1 VASERVTCD
10 VAVVGAGMAGASVAA
25 EIARERSVIV
35 LEAEDV
41 AGRHS
46 TGRSAA
52 SYLPSYGSGPVRA
65 LTVASRSLYDEMSA
79 VAGVPLLTPRS
90 QLSVATDAESEAA
103 LDDLLAHYDHLQP
116 VGAERVRRLCPVLR
130 PDVAL
135 GGALDSTSMDIDV
148 AGLHQ
153 GYLSLLT
160 QRGGTVRRSA
170 GVEKIRATPSGSW
183 EVDAAGVRISCDT
196 VVNAAGAW
204 VDDVAAKA
212 GVPPIGIQPKRRTI
226 FLSPVSPVSPV
237 SPAGGMAGWPMLVDA
252 NERWYFKP
260 EGDHVLA
267 SPAEETDCPPSNA
280 RPDELAIAA
289 CIETVNAVTTL
300 GLRSVSHSWAG
311 LRSFVPDRMPV
322 VGAWPEHPGFHFLAG
337 QGGYGIQMAPAL
349 ARLAADHLLHG
360 DLTDASKRF
369 GVSIESVS
377 PGRLRSPDG
386 PRPLR

>member
-1 VASERVTCD
+1 VAGERVTCD

-35 LEAEDV
+35 LEAEEV

-65 LTVASRSLYDEMSA
+65 LTVASRTLYDEMSA

-90 QLSVATDAESEAA
+90 QLSVATDPESAAA
-103 LDDLLAHYDHLQP
+103 LDALLEDYDHLEA
-116 VGAERVRRLCPVLR
+116 VSAERARRLCPALR
-130 PDVAL
+130 PDVVL
-135 GGALDSTSMDIDV
+135 GGALDTSSMDIDV

-153 GYLSLLT
+153 AYLSLVT

-170 GVEKIRATPSGSW
+170 PVELIRSTTSGSW
-183 EVDAAGVRISCDT
+183 EVEAAGLHISCD
-196 VVNAAGAW
+196 VLVDAAGAW
-204 VDDVAAKA
+204 VDDVASKA
-212 GVPPIGIQPKRRTI
+212 GIPPIGIRPKRRTI
-226 FLSPVSPVSPV
+226 FLSPVSS
-237 SPAGGMAGWPMLVDA
+237 AGGMASWPMLVDTC
-252 NERWYFKP
+252 ERWYFKP
-260 EGDHVLA
+260 EGDHVLV
-267 SPAEETDCPPSNA
+267 SPAEETDCPPSDA

-289 CIETVNAVTTL
+289 CIEAVNAVTSL

-349 ARLAADHLLHG
+349 AVLAADHLLHG
-360 DLTDASKRF
+360 DLTDASMQF
-369 GVSIESVS
+369 GVAIESLS
-377 PGRLRSPDG
+377 PARLHERDD